1 LGIPVSLFANHD
13 LRAVA
18 WQAGVPDG
26 DLMTASADTNPSQS
40 PAVGRG
46 GVVPLT
52 PQETALRLNITTDQL
67 AAFTADGEISY
78 INVGRGKKRPR
89 RRYTE
94 QDIQEFLERRR
105 RREVCLSTATSVP
118 RTTSSISRS
127 TVIGFMAQRNARRAK
142 TP

>member
-1 LGIPVSLFANHD
+1 MIL
-13 LRAVA
+13 
-18 WQAGVPDG
+18 
-26 DLMTASADTNPSQS
+26 
-40 PAVGRG
+40 
-46 GVVPLT
+46 LT
-52 PQETALRLNITTDQL
+52 PKETARRLRITEEQL
-67 AAFTADGEISY
+67 AALTADGEISY

-142 TP
+142 TPSNSSPQK